1 LRATTD
7 EAATEDEDEAD
18 EEMIDHADHHE
29 HKTVKKVLLSAR
41 TALEVVAEDEAEEAD
56 DLTEKENST
65 ENLVTQEHPT
75 RVVMSKKAQEQ
86 VTGAQLKTN

>member
-1 LRATTD
+1 MKR
-7 EAATEDEDEAD
+7 
-18 EEMIDHADHHE
+18 
-29 HKTVKKVLLSAR
+29 VLLSAR

-75 RVVMSKKAQEQ
+75 R
-86 VTGAQLKTN
+86 